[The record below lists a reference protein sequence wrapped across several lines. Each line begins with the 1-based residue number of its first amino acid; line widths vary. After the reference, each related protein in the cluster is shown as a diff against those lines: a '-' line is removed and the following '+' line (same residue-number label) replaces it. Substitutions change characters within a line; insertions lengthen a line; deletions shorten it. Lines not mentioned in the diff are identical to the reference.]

1 MEQQVGSRQKRTV
14 TQPAAPQ
21 LKLLMLQP
29 TRFCNID
36 CSYCYLPDRDKS
48 GRMDLTTVEAACRRA
63 FESEFLA
70 PQLEIAWHGGEPLV
84 VPLSWYQAATAL
96 IRRLSPPGLQLTHSF
111 QTNGLLLD
119 ADWTR
124 FLAGLGAKVG
134 LSIDGPADLHNARRR
149 TRQGKGTHD
158 GAMRAVRLLHD
169 HGVDFHVITV
179 LTERALDEPDRLF
192 DFYFQNGI
200 KRVGFNIEEIEGV
213 HRTSSMAGD
222 QIESRFRRFI
232 KRFFELVS
240 DAPEVLLVREFE
252 NAIGLLLSEQPAF
265 DEQNLPFVLVSVAYD
280 GALST
285 FSPELLGV
293 GHKRFDGFSIGHVA
307 TDSFAAAARG
317 PRFKAINDEVRRGV
331 EACERSC
338 RYFRWCGGGAPAN
351 KLFETG
357 RFDATQT
364 MHCRLT
370 RQIMLDEVI
379 AGIESR
385 AARAHPPRHPAQV
398 EAFS

>member
-1 MEQQVGSRQKRTV
+1 
-14 TQPAAPQ
+14 
-21 LKLLMLQP
+21 
-29 TRFCNID
+29 
-36 CSYCYLPDRDKS
+36 
-48 GRMDLTTVEAACRRA
+48 
-63 FESEFLA
+63 
-70 PQLEIAWHGGEPLV
+70 
-84 VPLSWYQAATAL
+84 
-96 IRRLSPPGLQLTHSF
+96 
-111 QTNGLLLD
+111 
-119 ADWTR
+119 
-124 FLAGLGAKVG
+124 
-134 LSIDGPADLHNARRR
+134 
-149 TRQGKGTHD
+149 
-158 GAMRAVRLLHD
+158 
-169 HGVDFHVITV
+169 
-179 LTERALDEPDRLF
+179 
-192 DFYFQNGI
+192 
-200 KRVGFNIEEIEGV
+200 
-213 HRTSSMAGD
+213 MAGD
-222 QIESRFRRFI
+222 RIELRFRSFI

-240 DAPEVLLVREFE
+240 AAPELLQVREFE
-252 NAIGLLLSEQPAF
+252 DTIGLLLAEQPGF
-265 DEQNLPFVLVSVAYD
+265 DEQNLPFAIVNVAYD

-293 GHKRFDGFSIGHVA
+293 GHKRFGGFSIGHVA
-307 TDSFAAAARG
+307 TDSLAAAARG

-385 AARAHPPRHPAQV
+385 AARLHPSPHEAHA